1 MHVAERVRNVSTPFM
16 DGLHARSEALR
27 REGADVISLGQ
38 GVPGFPP
45 VAAAVQAARQ
55 ALEEPWTHLY
65 GADAGLPPLR
75 EALSLWLAR
84 HHGLEVDPATEMLI
98 TAGANQAFMLAA
110 LTLLD
115 PGDKVL
121 LPSPFYFNHEMAV
134 RIAGGVPVEVP
145 LREDHGFQLTLSD
158 LEPYLE
164 TQPRALVVVS
174 PNNPT
179 GAVYEPEELRH
190 IAAAVTSR
198 GITIVSDETYQDF
211 TYQDAKHLSLGS
223 LPEASSHVIT
233 IGSFSKTFSLTGW
246 RVGYLLAQ
254 PAFVE
259 QALKV
264 QDSML
269 VCATVISQKAALG
282 ALSTPAAQLTER
294 LRTLDERR
302 RLLMDRLSG
311 LRPLGWHPTRGAY
324 YAFVRVAGCSDS
336 SALAE
341 DILERVHVAA
351 VPGSVFGPNG
361 EGYLRLSYGSV
372 ARKDLEEACARL
384 ARYFDSR

>member
-55 ALEEPWTHLY
+55 ALEEPSTHLY

-145 LREDHGFQLTLSD
+145 LREDKGFQLILSD

-223 LPEASSHVIT
+223 LPEARSHVIT

-269 VCATVISQKAALG
+269 VCRNSDLSEGSFGRAEHACGAANGASEDTGRAPPVAHGPPVCNSAT
-282 ALSTPAAQLTER
+282 R
-294 LRTLDERR
+294 LASHSR
-302 RLLMDRLSG
+302 RLLCLRAGRG
-311 LRPLGWHPTRGAY
+311 L
-324 YAFVRVAGCSDS
+324 
-336 SALAE
+336 
-341 DILERVHVAA
+341 
-351 VPGSVFGPNG
+351 
-361 EGYLRLSYGSV
+361 LRLLGSG
-372 ARKDLEEACARL
+372 
-384 ARYFDSR
+384 